1 VAYVVMQDDEAS
13 MEPRE
18 LRAYLKSKLPDYM
31 VPSAFVCLESL
42 PLTPNGK
49 VDRSRLPVPELVER
63 DNYVAPRTPME
74 EKIARIW
81 AEVLR
86 VDRVGIDDNFF
97 DLGGHSLLATQVISR
112 MRGVFNYDIPLRSL
126 FEAPTVEDLAMMII
140 RQQAEKVSNTEM
152 DQLLDDVEAVSGE
165 MVRAATKRSQ

>member
-1 VAYVVMQDDEAS
+1 
-13 MEPRE
+13 
-18 LRAYLKSKLPDYM
+18 M
-31 VPSAFVCLESL
+31 VPSAFVFMDAV

-49 VDRSRLPVPELVER
+49 IDRSKLPMPESSQR
-63 DNYVAPRTPME
+63 SKFVAPRTPVE
-74 EKIARIW
+74 QNIAEIW
-81 AEVLR
+81 AKVLR

-126 FEAPTVEDLAMMII
+126 FEAPTVEDLAMVII

-152 DQLLDDVEAVSGE
+152 ERLLDDVEAVSGE